1 MLHYNSIPINN
12 LRRENDMANFAARY
26 FANHKYDTI
35 KKFLKIEDSYE
46 IIDEDALPEDVRKT
60 FRSNCPDADIY
71 TERDNHGV
79 FFIQVSDP
87 NYKEKYI
94 RIIGTNTY
102 IYIMYFT
109 RTFIGIGDIW
119 GYRADNFE
127 APNDWEKIL
136 VEEYGDA
143 YISEKASQYD
153 KMIAEKYEAAIKAM
167 CHGNQEKVELVSG
180 LIDSMRESPEG
191 KERLR
196 SKYHIQA

>member
-1 MLHYNSIPINN
+1 M
-12 LRRENDMANFAARY
+12 ENFAARY

-35 KKFLKIEDSYE
+35 KKFLKIENPYE

-60 FRSNCPDADIY
+60 FRLNYPDNLIY

-109 RTFIGIGDIW
+109 RTFIGFENIRDF
-119 GYRADNFE
+119 RADWFE
-127 APNDWEKIL
+127 ATNDWEKIL
-136 VEEYGDA
+136 AEEYGDA

-167 CHGNQEKVELVSG
+167 CHMERARVELISR